1 MGLSPRSEAEPY
13 GDEASGGGSGLS
25 GATGG
30 LGVFYAEEG
39 REAAESRWLCQ
50 MLGEY
55 RSVLGMIMSQC
66 WGQRGLRHFSARRVP
81 RGCCRRTPASGPLAL
96 PRLPR
101 PRFAAFT
108 PPGRATARAH
118 PWLWRSGQKGQGPWA
133 RSLPLMGQA
142 QTPWGRRSSQW
153 VAGPQGVSPATCKVG
168 KGALTVPL
176 ELPAVTWLA
185 SACLSSPA

>member
-81 RGCCRRTPASGPLAL
+81 RGCCRRTPSLGTPRPPTPPPSQICSFHPAWPGHGPSPPVALEVRPEGAGALGQEPAADGPGSDPMGPTELSVGGRPSG
-96 PRLPR
+96 RLPS
-101 PRFAAFT
+101 
-108 PPGRATARAH
+108 H
-118 PWLWRSGQKGQGPWA
+118 LQG
-133 RSLPLMGQA
+133 G
-142 QTPWGRRSSQW
+142 
-153 VAGPQGVSPATCKVG
+153 
-168 KGALTVPL
+168 
-176 ELPAVTWLA
+176 
-185 SACLSSPA
+185 